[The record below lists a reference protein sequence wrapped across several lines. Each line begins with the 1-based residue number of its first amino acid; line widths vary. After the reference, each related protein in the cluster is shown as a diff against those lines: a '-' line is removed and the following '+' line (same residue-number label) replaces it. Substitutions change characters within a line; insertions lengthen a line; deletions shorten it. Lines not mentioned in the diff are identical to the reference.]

1 MYIPVKRAVISISMR
16 AFRVYENFVHL
27 FYICVISQRQTP
39 EEETMTASELEDTE
53 HCGRISLS
61 RLVKVS
67 HCNNFFK

>member
-1 MYIPVKRAVISISMR
+1 MR

-61 RLVKVS
+61 RLVKELS
-67 HCNNFFK
+67 DRAIQKTNKKQITALDS